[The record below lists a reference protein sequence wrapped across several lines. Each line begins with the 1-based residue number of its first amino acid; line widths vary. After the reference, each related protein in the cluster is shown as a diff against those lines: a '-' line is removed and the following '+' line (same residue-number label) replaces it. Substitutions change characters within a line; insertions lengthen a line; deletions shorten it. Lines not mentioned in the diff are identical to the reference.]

1 MNYGIIIMRA
11 QPFHMGHISVVREI
25 LSQNDRALIV
35 VGSANKSG
43 TKRNPLSIED
53 RISIVN
59 EALKDQNLSD
69 RVLVMPLSDWS
80 MENAY
85 AYVKEWGCFLYY
97 NVVNAIRTKEFT
109 IYYNDDKSIV
119 ENWFN
124 ETLMPRITIKNTPR
138 GSIDVS
144 GTQIRDAL
152 LNPGPG
158 SDDYLKF
165 ALSPSTY
172 AKKDYIKEVIL
183 NSNDEDFIMK

>member
-1 MNYGIIIMRA
+1 MNCGVIILRA
-11 QPFHMGHISVVREI
+11 QPFHMGHISVIREI
-25 LSQNDRALIV
+25 LKSHDMALIV

-43 TKRNPLSIED
+43 TKRNPLPIEE
-53 RISIVN
+53 RMCIVN
-59 EALKDQNLSD
+59 DALKEQGISD
-69 RVLVMPLSDWS
+69 RVSVMALSDWS

-109 IYYNDDKSIV
+109 LYYNDDISIV

-124 ETLMPRITIKNTPR
+124 ETLRPRVTIMNTPR

-152 LNPGPG
+152 LSPDQN
-158 SDDYLKF
+158 SDEYLRF

-172 AKKDYIKEVIL
+172 AKKDHIRDVIL

>member
-1 MNYGIIIMRA
+1 MKYGIIIMRA
-11 QPFHMGHISVVREI
+11 QPFHMGHVSVVREI
-25 LSQNDRALIV
+25 LKENEKALIV

-43 TKRNPLSIED
+43 TKRNPLSVES
-53 RISIVN
+53 RIDIIN
-59 EALKDQNLSD
+59 EALKDQNLSE
-69 RVLVMPLSDWS
+69 RVDVMPLSDWS

-97 NVVNAIRTKEFT
+97 NVVNAIRTKEFS

-124 ETLMPRITIKNTPR
+124 ETLMPRITIRNTPR

-152 LNPGPG
+152 LAPDNSG
-158 SDDYLKF
+158 DEYLKF

-172 AKKDYIKEVIL
+172 AKKDYIKEVLL
-183 NSNDEDFIMK
+183 NSNDEDFIMS